1 MEIYTIL
8 KLLGII
14 TYIFVFITALTGLL
28 KVKIKNHKLLAIIAV
43 LLASLHGILV
53 FLVSKG
59 LIGG

>member
-8 KLLGII
+8 KLLGIV